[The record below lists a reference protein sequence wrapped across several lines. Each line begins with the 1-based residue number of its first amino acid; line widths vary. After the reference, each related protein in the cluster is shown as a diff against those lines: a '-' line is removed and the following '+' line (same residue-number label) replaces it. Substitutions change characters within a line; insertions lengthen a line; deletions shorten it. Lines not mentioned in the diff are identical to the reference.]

1 MAKSSTGYMKEL
13 EALLEAGE
21 FNSSRSDYIFDIM
34 ENRGFSASNILEH
47 IQGGNRGLP
56 DKYKRGGT
64 VSRKRD
70 SRPDYGLDAER
81 RARMALGFK
90 VKGGMKKAMDRKLG
104 TWRAKKAGKKGIRG
118 VKSGG
123 KIMQGY
129 KAGGKV

>member
-64 VSRKRD
+64 VSRK
-70 SRPDYGLDAER
+70 
-81 RARMALGFK
+81 
-90 VKGGMKKAMDRKLG
+90 
-104 TWRAKKAGKKGIRG
+104 
-118 VKSGG
+118 SGG